1 MKSIVVKEV
10 VTQLNDDGTEL
21 ELSTSQYKRNCENII
36 KKEILM
42 TTCKVDID
50 KDTFISAMGGT
61 LSRERYIFRYK
72 NGNNTGWSLD
82 DVGTVNLADYGI
94 ILDGILN
101 KGDMIYVYC
110 DTVNNV
116 VTNWEFTQTQNE
128 IYIGGANEECNY
140 ININSQIPNMT
151 FNVLSG
157 DYGVSV
163 FGGVKVK
170 SENFVANYPKLK
182 ITASCTGYY
191 EPMVVTIILAK
202 VV

>member
-21 ELSTSQYKRNCENII
+21 EITTSQHKRDCEYII

-42 TTCKVDID
+42 STCKLSVD
-50 KDTFISAMGGT
+50 KDAFKTAMGGT
-61 LSRERYIFRYK
+61 LSNDSYYFSFDGTDWKYG
-72 NGNNTGWSLD
+72 GNAIELS
-82 DVGTVNLADYGI
+82 DYGI
-94 ILDGILN
+94 TLEGTPKNTDYF
-101 KGDMIYVYC
+101 YVYC

-116 VTNWEFTQTQNE
+116 VTNWEFTQNQNE

-140 ININSQIPNMT
+140 ININSQIPNMA
-151 FNVLSG
+151 FNVSSG

-163 FGGVKVK
+163 IGGVKVK
-170 SENFVANYPKLK
+170 SENFVSNYPNLK

-191 EPMVVTIILAK
+191 EPTVITIILAK

>member
-61 LSRERYIFRYK
+61 LSSSYHFTFDGTDWKYS
-72 NGNNTGWSLD
+72 NNTITLS
-82 DVGTVNLADYGI
+82 DYGI
-94 ILDGILN
+94 TLEGNPKTNDYID
-101 KGDMIYVYC
+101 VYC

-116 VTNWEFTQTQNE
+116 VTNWVFSQNNNE
-128 IYIGGANEECNY
+128 IYVGGENEMCNY
-140 ININSQIPNMT
+140 INITSPIPNMT
-151 FNVLSG
+151 FNVSATT
-157 DYGVSV
+157 YSVSV
-163 FGGVKVK
+163 IGNVKTKV
-170 SENFVANYPKLK
+170 ENFISDYPKLK

>member
-21 ELSTSQYKRNCENII
+21 ELSTSQYKRDCEYIT

-42 TTCKVDID
+42 STCKLSVD
-50 KDTFISAMGGT
+50 KDAFKTAMGGT
-61 LSRERYIFRYK
+61 LSNDSYYFSFDGTDWK
-72 NGNNTGWSLD
+72 FGGNAIDLS
-82 DVGTVNLADYGI
+82 DYGI
-94 ILDGILN
+94 ILEGTPKNTDYF
-101 KGDMIYVYC
+101 YVYC

-116 VTNWEFTQTQNE
+116 VTSWQFTQNQNE
-128 IYIGGANEECNY
+128 IYIGGANEVCNY
-140 ININSQIPNMT
+140 VNITSPVPNMV
-151 FNVLSG
+151 FNLSSG

-163 FGGVKVK
+163 IIGVKVK
-170 SENFVANYPKLK
+170 SENFVSNYPKLK

-202 VV
+202 VI